1 MKTKMLRAATR
12 NPKMAPLVLYFI
24 KAAKMEV
31 MTTTVESVVS
41 KVIITKKYSVN
52 KSRAF
57 PTWRKVF

>member
-31 MTTTVESVVS
+31 MTTTVQSI
-41 KVIITKKYSVN
+41 VIKEIVTKKYSVS

-57 PTWRKVF
+57 PT